1 MVALVSWKRL
11 LRQVFIYW
19 FIGSLLLTIYLG
31 HPQPS
36 HSQSNYPEIR
46 GVWITN
52 NDTADF
58 LDQNKTQQAVN
69 LLADLNFNTLYPVV
83 WNSGYVLYESA
94 IAQREGLQP
103 FNPRGYQG
111 QDALADLITKAH
123 QRGLLVLPWFE
134 FGFMAPPMSEL
145 VTNHPRWFTQRQDGS
160 KTSVTAAGEVA
171 WLNPFHP
178 QVQQFITDL
187 VMEVVNKYDIDGIQ
201 FDDHLALP
209 YDFGYD
215 PYTIS
220 LYQQETKKAPPQN
233 PQDWGWVRW
242 RANKITAF
250 VTQLNKTIKTQKPNI
265 LFSLSP
271 ATYRLAYGTYLQ
283 DWLDWVRKDLLDEV
297 IVQVYRTELSS
308 FTEPIQRPE
317 FQEAKAKIPTAVGIL
332 TGLKRKQ
339 VTMPL
344 VSEKVQVAKNNGLGV
359 AFFYYKTLWE
369 VAPEPANQRKEAF
382 RALFATPAPRS
393 LAQKFV
399 PVPTIPSNPNVP
411 PSKAPRFPPQSFP
424 KNPIPRD
431 NFPPEPTLDN
441 FPPEPTLE
449 PQPSQPT
456 DDNFPPEPTL

>member
-11 LRQVFIYW
+11 LRQIFIYW

-111 QDALADLITKAH
+111 QDSLADLITKAH

-424 KNPIPRD
+424 KNLIPRD
-431 NFPPEPTLDN
+431 SFPPEPTLDN

>member
-431 NFPPEPTLDN
+431 NFPPEPTLNN

>member
-1 MVALVSWKRL
+1 MVALVSLKRL
-11 LRQVFIYW
+11 LRQGFIYW

-58 LDQNKTQQAVN
+58 LDQNKTQQAIN

-382 RALFATPAPRS
+382 RNLFATPAPRS

-399 PVPTIPSNPNVP
+399 PVPTIPNNPNVP

-449 PQPSQPT
+449 TQPSQPT

>member
-1 MVALVSWKRL
+1 MVALVLSKRL
-11 LRQVFIYW
+11 LRRVFVYLLIGLLCAIY
-19 FIGSLLLTIYLG
+19 FDR
-31 HPQPS
+31 PEPS
-36 HSQSNYPEIR
+36 HSQGNYPEIR

-209 YDFGYD
+209 KEFGYD
-215 PYTIS
+215 PYTIA
-220 LYQQETKKAPPQN
+220 LYQQETKKAPPQD

-250 VTQLNKTIKTQKPNI
+250 VAQLNKTIKAQKPNI

-283 DWLDWVRKDLLDEV
+283 DWLDWVRKGLLDEV
-297 IVQVYRTELSS
+297 IVQVYRTELAS
-308 FTEPIQRPE
+308 FVEPIQRPE
-317 FQEAKAKIPTAVGIL
+317 FQEAKAKVPTAVGIL

-344 VSEKVQVAKNNGLGV
+344 VSEKVRVAKNNGLGV

-369 VAPEPANQRKEAF
+369 VAPEPAPQRQAEL
-382 RALFATPAPRS
+382 RALFTTPAPRS

-399 PVPTIPSNPNVP
+399 PTPTIPNNPNVP

-424 KNPIPRD
+424 KNPPPRD
-431 NFPPEPTLDN
+431 NFPPAPTLDS

-449 PQPSQPT
+449 PSNPQSGY
-456 DDNFPPEPTL
+456 DDFPPEPPL

>member
-431 NFPPEPTLDN
+431 SFPPEPTLNN

-456 DDNFPPEPTL
+456 DDNFPTEPTL

>member
-11 LRQVFIYW
+11 LRQIFIYW

-431 NFPPEPTLDN
+431 SFPPEPTLNN